1 MIKVKTD
8 SQPLYLKVAE
18 ALREAAEKEGWKD
31 NYRLPGEK
39 ELSQQLGVSRA
50 TVREALSALE
60 KDGLIQRRQ
69 GVGTFLVK
77 KASLLQRGMKGFT
90 QNVRD
95 QGLEPG
101 TINLSIHQEAAN
113 EFLAQELGIANGD
126 LVWVIKRTRTV
137 NNQPIM
143 YSVDK
148 VPVVYL
154 GDQLSETTF
163 PESLF
168 ALLQEKGIRLTQAI
182 TRAQPILPGNFL
194 KRTLS
199 LSGDLPILYV
209 EETYFDAQGRPVLY
223 ARSYFSTEKY
233 SFRVIRQV

>member
-1 MIKVKTD
+1 MIKVKND
-8 SQPLYLKVAE
+8 SLPLYLKVAQ
-18 ALREAAEKEGWKD
+18 ALQQTAEEEGWKD

-60 KDGLIQRRQ
+60 KDGLILRRQ

-77 KASLLQRGMKGFT
+77 RESPLQRGMKGFT
-90 QNVRD
+90 QNIRD

-101 TINLSIHQEAAN
+101 TKNRSLHREPADG
-113 EFLAQELGIANGD
+113 FLAAELGINPGD
-126 LVWVIKRTRTV
+126 LVWVIKRTRTA
-137 NNQPIM
+137 NEQPIM

-148 VPVVYL
+148 VPVFL
-154 GDQLSETTF
+154 LENHLEEADF

-168 ALLQEKGIRLTQAI
+168 GLLQEHGIRLTHAI
-182 TRAQPILPGNFL
+182 TRAHPILPGNFL
-194 KRTLS
+194 KQTLE
-199 LSGDLPILYV
+199 LSGDQPLLFV
-209 EETYFDAQGRPVLY
+209 EETYVDTQARPVLY
-223 ARSYFSTEKY
+223 ARSYFRTDKY